1 MAVSTKPLATQISE
15 AQGRANSMHVRT
27 LVVPE
32 QEQRQYITL
41 SQSQDDV
48 QYTLTR
54 RRSGWVCSCPGFY
67 YGHICK
73 HLGSLMARA
82 EREDWEFGRV
92 SRTEGV
98 MTPLVDGDIDTETG
112 EILG

>member
-1 MAVSTKPLATQISE
+1 MAVATKPLAEQIS
-15 AQGRANSMHVRT
+15 AARDRAHQNHVRT
-27 LVVPE
+27 LVVDGR
-32 QEQRQYITL
+32 EQRQYIIQ

-73 HLGSLMARA
+73 HVGSLMARA
-82 EREDWEFGRV
+82 EREGWAFGRI

-98 MTPLVDGDIDTETG
+98 MIPKPDIDTDTG
-112 EILG
+112 ELLG